1 MIFLLINLYNFNLE
15 NVARQLTDL
24 YLLLTNSS
32 INCHFI
38 LQRIFMTQYFL
49 LALVILVFY
58 WINRSYSRNTHTYS
72 QKQFQGFVLTKEHL
86 AKSELGLFVALV
98 AKVAKADGRVDELE
112 AELVS
117 NMFNDIS
124 NLFPEPL
131 STKELLKEIF
141 DFEKQISINLD
152 QVASALNEVLAN
164 DAHKRLR
171 MMQFLVNLSYIDGV
185 LSHTEEAMLRQI
197 AEKIRIS
204 TDELNSMLEQ
214 FGSLY
219 SKSIKESSIDH
230 AYALLE
236 ITSDTHIDAVKKAY
250 RAKVREFHPDII
262 KSQGASDEYLKEATT
277 KVQEINAAYEMIK
290 KIRGIG

>member
-1 MIFLLINLYNFNLE
+1 
-15 NVARQLTDL
+15 
-24 YLLLTNSS
+24 
-32 INCHFI
+32 
-38 LQRIFMTQYFL
+38 MTQYFL

-58 WINRSYSRNTHTYS
+58 WINRSYSRNTYTYS

-152 QVASALNEVLAN
+152 QVASALHEVLAN
-164 DAHKRLR
+164 DTHKRLR

-219 SKSIKESSIDH
+219 GKSIKESSIDH
-230 AYALLE
+230 AYALLG

-262 KSQGASDEYLKEATT
+262 TSQGASDEYLKEATT